1 MSFELAHNYSAY
13 QCYCT
18 IKRNL
23 EICYHQINLVEACA
37 IDLIDAIV
45 LQKEK
50 SWYHVICALLQRI
63 KIQPLK
69 RAFLQSK
76 NIFTFGVKG
85 RKDHEQ
91 LSRTLAESVEQSTWV
106 RLEYYYCPHKI
117 VSRFL
122 RFWKGVKK
130 LPLSF
135 KNRIFLASRMVGYSC
150 VIDELEK
157 SFRDIS
163 LTGKSYIPFCAPIYH
178 EALLTLWL
186 KSKSVRTYFT
196 FHGVFG
202 RYRHQITN
210 DVVMG
215 ENVLSDYVLAFG
227 DTQRQDLIRDFNV
240 DAKKIYIVGNPKYP
254 YHPISLKNM
263 YTSCIILGGIG
274 LYDKD
279 LRELLLVVEDIAKRS
294 NISFALKP
302 HPLSNIQTD
311 EVWKKV
317 THISLIDKTQTIQSL
332 FASNEYDF
340 AITHNTSSYYEC
352 FIAGLKPF
360 RWAKDE
366 NIDFEGLDDRF
377 VNGEQLLEKIGNA
390 SKMPKEILSQEAESL
405 LKNVLGYGLN
415 KYNQYINE

>member
-13 QCYCT
+13 QHYRD
-18 IKRNL
+18 IKSKL
-23 EICYHQINLVEACA
+23 DIHYHQINMVEVCA
-37 IDLIDAIV
+37 IDLINAMV
-45 LQKEK
+45 LQQEE
-50 SWYHVICALLQRI
+50 SWYHIMCALLQRVDI
-63 KIQPLK
+63 KPL
-69 RAFLQSK
+69 RQAFLQNK

-91 LSRTLAESVEQSTWV
+91 LSRTLAESVRQSEWV
-106 RLEYYYCPHKI
+106 RLEYYYSPYKM
-117 VSRFL
+117 VSRFV
-122 RFWKGVKK
+122 RFWGSVKH
-130 LPLSF
+130 LPLSLR
-135 KNRIFLASRMVGYSC
+135 NRVFLASRMAGYSC

-157 SFRDIS
+157 TFQDIP

-178 EALLTLWL
+178 EALFTLWL
-186 KSKSVRTYFT
+186 KSRGVRTYFT

-215 ENVLSDYVLAFG
+215 DNILSDYILAFG
-227 DTQRQDLIRDFNV
+227 ETQRQDLIRDFNV
-240 DAKKIYIVGNPKYP
+240 DAKKIYVVGNPKYS
-254 YHPISLKNM
+254 YHPISLKNT
-263 YTSCIILGGIG
+263 YSACLILGGIG

-294 NISFALKP
+294 GISFALKP
-302 HPLSNIQTD
+302 HPLSNIQND
-311 EVWKKV
+311 EVWKTV
-317 THISLIDKTQTIQSL
+317 THVRLIDKTQTIQAL
-332 FASNEYDF
+332 FASNKYDF

-377 VNGEQLLEKIGNA
+377 VNGEQLLEKIEKA
-390 SKMPKEILSQEAESL
+390 SKTPNAILSQESEL
-405 LKNVLGYGLN
+405 LLMNVLGYGLN